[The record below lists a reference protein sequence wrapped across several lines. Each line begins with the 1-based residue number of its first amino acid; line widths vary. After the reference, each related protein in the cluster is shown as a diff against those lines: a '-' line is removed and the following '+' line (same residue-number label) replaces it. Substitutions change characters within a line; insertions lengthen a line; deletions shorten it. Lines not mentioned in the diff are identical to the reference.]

1 MLNVIMLSVGFY
13 VLFLVMLI
21 VVMLNVVIPS
31 VVAPISASIL
41 VQYFST
47 KNLLA
52 DRHLVDTIL
61 NNRLLTKGQGQS
73 QMSVGQLVFD
83 QKSCYRVIYFFLQ

>member
-1 MLNVIMLSVGFY
+1 MLNVVMLSVVFY
-13 VLFLVMLI
+13 VLFIFMLS
-21 VVMLNVVIPS
+21 VVMLNVVMQS

-41 VQYFST
+41 VQHFST

-61 NNRLLTKGQGQS
+61 HNRLSTK
-73 QMSVGQLVFD
+73 
-83 QKSCYRVIYFFLQ
+83 